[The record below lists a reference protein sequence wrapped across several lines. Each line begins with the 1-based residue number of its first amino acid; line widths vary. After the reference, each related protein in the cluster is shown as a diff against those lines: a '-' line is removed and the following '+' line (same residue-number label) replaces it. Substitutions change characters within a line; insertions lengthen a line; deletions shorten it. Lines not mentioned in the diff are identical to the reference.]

1 MIPNLFRVW
10 TLGRVLG
17 GPGHTCS
24 LSIQG
29 LRTMFCPSDQQPLRP
44 LPEKSLLMPVVLLGH
59 GRICRAALAL
69 PLGQLLALLPGVFE
83 VTCNPPCSQPGTFLA
98 PCSFHVLHLPP
109 SPPPPPLQLGLV
121 LLCTAPSTLKPS
133 LILLLSPVTR
143 PTLPGYCL
151 EDTEI
156 RAAVSARFREEPACP
171 GHQENELSLCPH
183 PGLFPSVMLTS
194 GTHLTGTCDPLIYCL
209 RDSSRESNADF

>member
-1 MIPNLFRVW
+1 MNDSQSLQSLDP
-10 TLGRVLG
+10 GCRVLG

-29 LRTMFCPSDQQPLRP
+29 LRAMFCPSDQQPLRP

-109 SPPPPPLQLGLV
+109 PPPPPLQLGLV
-121 LLCTAPSTLKPS
+121 LLCAAPSTLKPS
-133 LILLLSPVTR
+133 VDSSAKPCDQAHPPRL
-143 PTLPGYCL
+143 LPG
-151 EDTEI
+151 
-156 RAAVSARFREEPACP
+156 
-171 GHQENELSLCPH
+171 GHRNQSS
-183 PGLFPSVMLTS
+183 SV
-194 GTHLTGTCDPLIYCL
+194 C
-209 RDSSRESNADF
+209 